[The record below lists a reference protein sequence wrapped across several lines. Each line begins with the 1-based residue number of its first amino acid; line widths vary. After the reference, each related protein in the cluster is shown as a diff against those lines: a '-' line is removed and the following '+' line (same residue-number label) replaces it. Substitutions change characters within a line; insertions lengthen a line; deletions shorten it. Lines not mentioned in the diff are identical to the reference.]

1 MDPTQLHDAAR
12 RATEKALA
20 LAERLYGRAFHRPA
34 IRFDLRGRNAGL
46 VLFPTRDRPVI
57 RYNPGLLAAEG
68 DAFLRQVVPHEVAH
82 LVARTLHGPRIRPH
96 GAEWRAVMTDLGA
109 EPVRCHAFD
118 TSEEPIR
125 RLSRFDYRCGC
136 RVHRLTS
143 IRHNRAMRGA
153 IYRCRSCGGRLEP
166 AG

>member
-1 MDPTQLHDAAR
+1 MDAIQLHDAAR
-12 RATEKALA
+12 HATETAIA
-20 LAERLYGRAFHRPA
+20 LAERLYGRAFQRPG

-46 VLFPTRDRPVI
+46 VLFPDRGRPVI

-82 LVARTLHGPRIRPH
+82 LVARTLYGPRIKPH

-109 EPVRCHAFD
+109 EPARCHAFD
-118 TSEEPIR
+118 TSAEPLR
-125 RLSRFDYRCGC
+125 RLRRFDYHCGC

-143 IRHNRAMRGA
+143 IRHNRATRGA
-153 IYRCRSCGGRLEP
+153 VYRCRACGGRLKP
-166 AG
+166 SG